1 MSKTT
6 DQVRVK
12 AALAT
17 QIVGTDP
24 ILTRVAYD
32 SFVLDACREADPLFD
47 EKCTYHQELM
57 DQFLGGQIPMRL
69 ADTKEGQAKL
79 DIINAKVSNAMIE
92 RFGE

>member
-17 QIVGTDP
+17 QMDE
-24 ILTRVAYD
+24 
-32 SFVLDACREADPLFD
+32 CREADPLFD